1 LTRPPIPHYS
11 GSSID
16 EFSSLSTQPTLLGQA
31 KLDSTT
37 GDNPAQAPCGPKCLP
52 VPIAFVPSRSRRVLP
67 VQCGRLF
74 SGAWTQR
81 SKQSP
86 TIAERVVHGVSVVHC
101 VTSPVGSIPVVSIES
116 VGAGRAIVG
125 GDWGA
130 TGGRLGG
137 DWGQS
142 IAPDGGSNQRAGA
155 GAGAGVDGTDRWRC
169 RSTRRAKI
177 VPRRPRRPG
186 GWPATGTF
194 AGPET
199 AWSGHVGRCVS
210 ATTGAERV
218 RGLTYFP
225 VRSFVRRGLP
235 GRSIGAKGSFLR
247 AGLGCAEDR
256 FQRG

>member
-86 TIAERVVHGVSVVHC
+86 TIAERVVHGESVVHC

-116 VGAGRAIVG
+116 VGARRAIVG
-125 GDWGA
+125 GDWGRLGA
-130 TGGRLGG
+130 TGGRILGQTADRTNG
-137 DWGQS
+137 LVPVR
-142 IAPDGGSNQRAGA
+142 APEWMEPTAGGA
-155 GAGAGVDGTDRWRC
+155 GPRGERRSCRGGPGGPVDGPRRG
-169 RSTRRAKI
+169 RSPGLRQRGADMWGGAS
-177 VPRRPRRPG
+177 RPRR
-186 GWPATGTF
+186 ALS
-194 AGPET
+194 E
-199 AWSGHVGRCVS
+199 
-210 ATTGAERV
+210 
-218 RGLTYFP
+218 
-225 VRSFVRRGLP
+225 
-235 GRSIGAKGSFLR
+235 
-247 AGLGCAEDR
+247 
-256 FQRG
+256 